1 MARSLRRSRSA
12 SAAIATNSLPRWL
25 ISITDMP
32 ASCQL
37 TSSLRARS
45 STSTGIVAGPAPK
58 LWMRCGASVDNAAF
72 RGSFAIRALAR
83 SSVSARA
90 VAVRAVSARAIA
102 VRTIAAGAVAALAL
116 VVTIHDC
123 LHAGKLLAFAEVDE
137 RHALRGSAHLA
148 DLIHPGADENA
159 AVGGQHDLVVGRDQ
173 RGGDHLAVALA
184 CLDRDHPLRSAPMA
198 RVFDDRG
205 ALAEA
210 VLCGG
215 EHALALVL
223 RDQQRDDLAALREI
237 HTPHAPRPPSHRPHV
252 VLVEAHR
259 LALVGEEHHVMLAV
273 GERDVHEA
281 IALVQIDGDDS
292 RRSRT
297 REIR

>member
-12 SAAIATNSLPRWL
+12 SAAVATNYLPRWL

-58 LWMRCGASVDNAAF
+58 LWMRCGASVDNAAI
-72 RGSFAIRALAR
+72 RGSVAIRALAR
-83 SSVSARA
+83 SAVSARA

-148 DLIHPGADENA
+148 DLVHPGADENA
-159 AVGGQHDLVVGRDQ
+159 AVGDQHDLVVGRDQ

-198 RVFDDRG
+198 GVVDDPG
-205 ALAEA
+205 APGRTPLAWREA
-210 VLCGG
+210 P
-215 EHALALVL
+215 LALGL
-223 RDQQRDDLAALREI
+223 SLPPRDGLAAHRS
-237 HTPHAPRPPSHRPHV
+237 HPTPHAPRP
-252 VLVEAHR
+252 
-259 LALVGEEHHVMLAV
+259 
-273 GERDVHEA
+273 
-281 IALVQIDGDDS
+281 
-292 RRSRT
+292 
-297 REIR
+297 